1 MGADQHIKISILGL
15 KQASKGREGCEYI
28 GIYTEHDIVAE
39 EQRLQ
44 RSIDNYVPT
53 GGCTYDRYTGRV
65 ECSVSD
71 CFCYG
76 CYPGLDALDDCPVE
90 INRAARRQ
98 LSLLKTL
105 PLMRHA
111 FSNSI
116 LADSN
121 DFLEKPNLVYSHM

>member
-1 MGADQHIKISILGL
+1 MVADQHIKISILGL
-15 KQASKGREGCEYI
+15 KEASKGREGCKYI
-28 GIYTEHDIVAE
+28 GIYTERDIVAE
-39 EQRLQ
+39 KRRLQ
-44 RSIDNYVPT
+44 HSIDNYVPT
-53 GGCTYDRYTGRV
+53 SDCTYNRYTGRV
-65 ECSVSD
+65 DCFSD
-71 CFCYG
+71 CPCYD

-98 LSLLKTL
+98 LSFLKTL

-121 DFLEKPNLVYSHM
+121 DFLEKVNLVYSHK